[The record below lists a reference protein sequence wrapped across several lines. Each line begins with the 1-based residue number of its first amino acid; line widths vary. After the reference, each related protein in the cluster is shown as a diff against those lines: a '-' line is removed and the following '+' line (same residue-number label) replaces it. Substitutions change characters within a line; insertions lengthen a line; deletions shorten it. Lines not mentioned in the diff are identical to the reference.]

1 MSIFQKMLS
10 PKKDKQVGNSSTS
23 EVNEANKRYAERLKA
38 CEKCT
43 FFSCTPIGSNLK
55 VWCSQPLFGCG
66 CKLNTRLYAEQNTC
80 PLKKWN
86 R

>member
-10 PKKDKQVGNSSTS
+10 HKKDKPVNSSSTS
-23 EVNEANKRYAERLKA
+23 EVNEADKRYAERIKV
-38 CEKCT
+38 CEKCI
-43 FFSCTPIGSNLK
+43 FFSYTNTAHGPK

-66 CKLNTRLYAEQNTC
+66 CKLNTRIHAEQNTC